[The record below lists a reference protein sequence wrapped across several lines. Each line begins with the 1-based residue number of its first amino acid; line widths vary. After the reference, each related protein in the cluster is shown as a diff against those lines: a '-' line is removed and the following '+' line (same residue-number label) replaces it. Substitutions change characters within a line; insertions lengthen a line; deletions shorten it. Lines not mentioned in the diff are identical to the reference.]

1 MMDETNSSNDGS
13 PDALAEL
20 VANASEKLEQTSET
34 TTSQAFNLGCSV
46 GLIPAGII
54 ILLTAIVSRGNLTA
68 IMISILVMAISLSIF
83 ASLAAYLARSR
94 TIDRLNREEIFP
106 YLESKSQELGFNREE
121 LVMTID
127 QLAPKGSPLRRY
139 KSSNREDQSTNP
151 DSE

>member
-139 KSSNREDQSTNP
+139 KSSNRDDQSTNP